1 MRGNILQNIG
11 VILLA
16 IIVSAVI
23 YFINNRKTINKSKI
37 K

>member
-1 MRGNILQNIG
+1 MQNKILQNLG

-16 IIVSAVI
+16 IIVSVVI
-23 YFINNRKTINKSKI
+23 YFINNRKSKI